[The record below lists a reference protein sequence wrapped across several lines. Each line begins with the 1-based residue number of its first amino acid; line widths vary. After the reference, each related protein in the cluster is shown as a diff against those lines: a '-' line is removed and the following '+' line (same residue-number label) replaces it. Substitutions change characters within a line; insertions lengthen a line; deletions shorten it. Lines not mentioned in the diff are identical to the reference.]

1 MEHFKDQKNLHK
13 RYTLQIIEQC
23 ANILKEY
30 PTVVDVTIDKEEE
43 FTICGDIH
51 GQYYDVMNI
60 FKLNGNPSENNK
72 YLFNGD
78 FVDRGSFSV

>member
-1 MEHFKDQKNLHK
+1 MDQFKNQKRLHK
-13 RYTLQIIEQC
+13 RYTLQIIEKC
-23 ANILKEY
+23 KDILFNY
-30 PTVVDVTIDKEEE
+30 SSLVDYTIADDED

-51 GQYYDVMNI
+51 GQYYDVLNI
-60 FKLNGNPSENNK
+60 FSLNGNPGINNK